1 MPKLPRPAGR
11 SPLPG
16 LVAGVAALT
25 LLLGACSGG
34 AGSDTAG
41 AADPSSSA
49 TPSSPS
55 SESSPDAPT
64 TDAPTTAAP
73 NGEQYVAL
81 GDSYT
86 AAPLVPST
94 DTADGCL
101 RSDGNYPHL
110 LAAELGYELTDVSCV
125 GATTSSMIGVQQTGS
140 GAQPAQFEA
149 LGRGTDLVTVGIGGN
164 DVELF
169 TTLFQQC
176 LPLAAQDPDG
186 APCTE
191 QLKGGPD
198 DLLPAVA
205 RVDGLVEA
213 IVTGIRQRAP
223 KAEIVVV
230 DYPQLLPAEGTCE
243 AGALAA
249 GDYPYVREVNAALSR
264 AVMAGAR
271 AADAEVIDVLGMSRG
286 HDVCSDDPW
295 VNGIQ
300 TDPERALAFHPFA
313 VEQEAVAAAITD
325 LVG

>member
-1 MPKLPRPAGR
+1 MLPRPAGR
-11 SPLPG
+11 TPLPG
-16 LVAGVAALT
+16 LVAGLATLT

-34 AGSDTAG
+34 GGDADDG
-41 AADPSSSA
+41 AADPA
-49 TPSSPS
+49 PSPS
-55 SESSPDAPT
+55 SSTST
-64 TDAPTTAAP
+64 TPSDDPSEPAQDDQAAP

-125 GATTSSMIGVQQTGS
+125 GATTTSMIGVQQTRS
-140 GAQPAQFEA
+140 GAQPAQFDA
-149 LGRGTDLVTVGIGGN
+149 LGRDTDLVTLGIGGN

-169 TTLFQQC
+169 TTLFQEC
-176 LPLAAQDPDG
+176 LPLAQDDPDG

-191 QLKGGPD
+191 RLEGGPD
-198 DLLPAVA
+198 DLLPAVR

-213 IVTGIRQRAP
+213 IVAGIRQRAP
-223 KAEIVVV
+223 QAEVVVV
-230 DYPQLLPAEGTCE
+230 DYPQLLPAEGSCE

-249 GDYPYVREVNAALSR
+249 GDYPYVREVNAELSR

-286 HDVCSDDPW
+286 RDVCSEDPW

-313 VEQEAVAAAITD
+313 VEQEAVAAAIAE

>member
-11 SPLPG
+11 SSLPG
-16 LVAGVAALT
+16 LVAGLASAT

-34 AGSDTAG
+34 GQERSDAADPTPSPSSSSSSAPTEEPSDTAEP
-41 AADPSSSA
+41 APS
-49 TPSSPS
+49 
-55 SESSPDAPT
+55 
-64 TDAPTTAAP
+64 

-94 DTADGCL
+94 DTSDGCL

-125 GATTSSMIGVQQTGS
+125 GATTTSMVGVQQTQS
-140 GAQPAQFEA
+140 GAQPAQFDA
-149 LGRGTDLVTVGIGGN
+149 LGRDTDLVTLGIGGN

-169 TTLFQQC
+169 STLFQDC
-176 LPLAAQDPDG
+176 LPLAADDPDG

-191 QLKGGPD
+191 KLEGGPD
-198 DLLPAVA
+198 DLLPAVR

-223 KAEIVVV
+223 KAQIVVV
-230 DYPQLLPAEGTCE
+230 DYPQLLPAEGSCE

-249 GDYPYVREVNAALSR
+249 GDYAYVREVNAELSR
-264 AVMAGAR
+264 AVVAGAE
-271 AADAEVIDVLGMSRG
+271 AADADTIDVLGMSKGR
-286 HDVCSDDPW
+286 DVCSEDPW

-313 VEQEAVAAAITD
+313 VEQEAVAAAVAD

>member
-1 MPKLPRPAGR
+1 MPMLPRPAGR
-11 SPLPG
+11 SSLPG
-16 LVAGVAALT
+16 LVAGLATAT
-25 LLLGACSGG
+25 LLLGACAGG
-34 AGSDTAG
+34 GSDPDA
-41 AADPSSSA
+41 AADPA
-49 TPSSPS
+49 PSSPS
-55 SESSPDAPT
+55 SSAPT
-64 TDAPTTAAP
+64 KDPTEDPTDAADPAP
-73 NGEQYVAL
+73 SNGEQYVAL

-94 DTADGCL
+94 DTSDGCL

-110 LAAELGYELTDVSCV
+110 LTAELGYELTDVSCV
-125 GATTSSMIGVQQTGS
+125 GATTTSMIGVQQTQS
-140 GAQPAQFEA
+140 GAQPAQFDA
-149 LGRGTDLVTVGIGGN
+149 LGRDTDLVTLGIGGN

-169 TTLFQQC
+169 TTLFQEC
-176 LPLAAQDPDG
+176 LPLAADDPDG

-191 QLKGGPD
+191 RLEGGPD
-198 DLLPAVA
+198 DLLPAVR

-223 KAEIVVV
+223 EAEIVVV
-230 DYPQLLPAEGTCE
+230 DYPHLLPAEGTCE
-243 AGALAA
+243 AAPLAA
-249 GDYPYVREVNAALSR
+249 GDYAYVREANAELSR

-286 HDVCSDDPW
+286 RHVCSEDPW

-313 VEQEAVAAAITD
+313 VEQEAVAAAIAE

>member
-1 MPKLPRPAGR
+1 MPKHLRPAGR
-11 SPLPG
+11 STLPG
-16 LVAGVAALT
+16 LVAGLAALT

-34 AGSDTAG
+34 TGSDTAD
-41 AADPSSSA
+41 AADPPSA
-49 TPSSPS
+49 ASTPSAPS
-55 SESSPDAPT
+55 SEASSDAP
-64 TDAPTTAAP
+64 APVAP

-125 GATTSSMIGVQQTGS
+125 GATTSSMIGVQQTRS
-140 GAQPAQFEA
+140 GAQPAQFDA

-169 TTLFQQC
+169 TTLFQEC
-176 LPLAAQDPDG
+176 LPLAAEDPDG

-191 QLKGGPD
+191 KLEGGPD
-198 DLLPAVA
+198 DLLPAVR

-230 DYPQLLPAEGTCE
+230 DYPQLLPAEGSCE

-264 AVMAGAR
+264 AVMAGAE
-271 AADAEVIDVLGMSRG
+271 AADADTIDVLGMSRG
-286 HDVCSDDPW
+286 RDVCSEDPW

-300 TDPERALAFHPFA
+300 TDPEAALAFHPFA
-313 VEQEAVAAAITD
+313 VEQEAVAAAIAD

>member
-1 MPKLPRPAGR
+1 MPKHPRPAGR
-11 SPLPG
+11 SALPG
-16 LVAGVAALT
+16 LVAGLAALT

-34 AGSDTAG
+34 AGSDTAD

-49 TPSSPS
+49 TPTAPS
-55 SESSPDAPT
+55 SEASPDSP
-64 TDAPTTAAP
+64 TAAP

-125 GATTSSMIGVQQTGS
+125 GATTTSMIGVQQTQS
-140 GAQPAQFEA
+140 GAQPAQFDA

-198 DLLPAVA
+198 DLLPAVS

-223 KAEIVVV
+223 QAEIVVV
-230 DYPQLLPAEGTCE
+230 DYPQLLPAEGSCE

-249 GDYPYVREVNAALSR
+249 GDYAYVREVNAALSR

-286 HDVCSDDPW
+286 RDVCSEDPW

-300 TDPERALAFHPFA
+300 TDPEAALAFHPFA
-313 VEQEAVAAAITD
+313 VQQEAVADAIAE
-325 LVG
+325 LVR